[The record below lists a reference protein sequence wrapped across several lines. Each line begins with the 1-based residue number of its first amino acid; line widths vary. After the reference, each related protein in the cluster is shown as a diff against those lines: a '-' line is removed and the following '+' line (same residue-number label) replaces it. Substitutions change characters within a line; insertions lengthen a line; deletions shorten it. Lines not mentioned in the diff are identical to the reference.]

1 MGLSTKISWQARSY
15 YPEMCGWRM
24 KEGDA
29 GKKRKEKSGARID
42 WNAGVMVGWG
52 SSRLTYSISN
62 GVLN

>member
-1 MGLSTKISWQARSY
+1 
-15 YPEMCGWRM
+15 M
-24 KEGDA
+24 KGMQDKMN
-29 GKKRKEKSGARID
+29 KKRKEKSGATID